1 MITESVTAWRVLC
14 HTETGHK
21 TYAVVNGS
29 EHGER
34 VANRAL
40 GCDYGRG
47 VVCLAQ
53 IQYSHVGVG
62 EWVTESEFEF

>member
-1 MITESVTAWRVLC
+1 MTTETITAWRVLC

-21 TYAVVNGS
+21 TYAIVND
-29 EHGER
+29 EAHGEK

-40 GCDYGRG
+40 GSDYGRG

-53 IQYSHVGVG
+53 IQTARGSGD
-62 EWVTESEFEF
+62 WRTESEFEF